1 LDFHLS
7 AHKKG
12 INGWRFKTTSGL
24 LLKVEE
30 FERQYL
36 QLNVSVPISEGWKKK
51 DPLAWHRLFAFLFFF
66 PSLLFRLFLPK
77 CAMTEASKTPA
88 VSFMMLPEA
97 PQSLVKT
104 CKRSNWCRKTHA
116 IIECK
121 L

>member
-1 LDFHLS
+1 LEIDNPAEKFRNFSRFSVYVDRFLPLPGVALDFHLS

-51 DPLAWHRLFAFLFFF
+51 SHWPGTAFLPFFFSFRLFFF
-66 PSLLFRLFLPK
+66 GCSSQNVP
-77 CAMTEASKTPA
+77 
-88 VSFMMLPEA
+88 
-97 PQSLVKT
+97 
-104 CKRSNWCRKTHA
+104 
-116 IIECK
+116 
-121 L
+121 